1 MEKYTEKQI
10 ERLKNVG
17 RTKTFGVDNEE
28 FVRFLECK
36 DNYPIEVI
44 MVGKTYPNKNYY
56 VYREKSNISVM
67 EYVNGGE
74 GYVIINDKKIKVK
87 EGDFIYL
94 RSGEQHNYYADK
106 KNPYTKTWMN
116 FNSSI
121 IDALAEKIGVSET
134 TVIRC
139 TDVSAYFEALIET
152 ASSGATSLSRVN
164 VIFQL
169 VVSILLRAGDE
180 LNMESSYSL
189 ADKIKELLDC
199 SVYSSK
205 NINEISD
212 ELKFSRQH
220 VSKHFSDK
228 FGISPLKYLSD
239 KKIDAAKRALKY
251 TDVPVKKICAMLG
264 FSSQQYFALV
274 FRRKTGLK
282 PMQYRRKYKS

>member
-1 MEKYTEKQI
+1 
-10 ERLKNVG
+10 
-17 RTKTFGVDNEE
+17 
-28 FVRFLECK
+28 
-36 DNYPIEVI
+36 
-44 MVGKTYPNKNYY
+44 
-56 VYREKSNISVM
+56 M

-251 TDVPVKKICAMLG
+251 TDVPVKKI
-264 FSSQQYFALV
+264 
-274 FRRKTGLK
+274 
-282 PMQYRRKYKS
+282 